1 MGMETIPGNAEVEN
15 DDGDIV
21 ATDPKSEDYFACKKR
36 FRASWEGD
44 LESRFFDEWAYFEKV
59 KVYCRKFFYEEG
71 KFKSEEDRQ
80 VAMKKEFKA
89 LKEYQFKRH
98 AWLYGKK

>member
-1 MGMETIPGNAEVEN
+1 MGIETIPGNAEVDQ

-21 ATDPKSEDYFACKKR
+21 ASDPKSAEYFACKER
-36 FRASWEGD
+36 FRDSWEKE
-44 LESRFFDEWAYFEKV
+44 LESRFFDDFPYYERV
-59 KVYCRKFFYEEG
+59 KGYCRKYFYEEG

-80 VAMKKEFKA
+80 VAMKKDFKT

-98 AWLYGKK
+98 HWLYGKR